1 MIKPL
6 QPLKDLY
13 SNMRLQSK
21 FMITHLVLIIIPT
34 IVIAY
39 FFYGQMY
46 DTIVSE
52 TIRQEQNFS
61 KHSSS
66 TINAA
71 MDQINV
77 VSDSILDNAYLTDIL
92 NEKNSFR
99 LLQLLRSA
107 KTEDFY
113 TFTNSMIDG
122 NLITD
127 IKIYMDLPTE
137 DFYDDYNGQKSIFLH
152 SSEARGSYW
161 SGIFNSTP
169 IPSLFCPK
177 FYLSPKEVENYGSII
192 AIIFT

>member
-1 MIKPL
+1 
-6 QPLKDLY
+6 
-13 SNMRLQSK
+13 
-21 FMITHLVLIIIPT
+21 MITHLVLIIIPT

-113 TFTNSMIDG
+113 TFTNFV
-122 NLITD
+122 LF
-127 IKIYMDLPTE
+127 IKFIFWKFLKKTNCFFWFFFLFFFF
-137 DFYDDYNGQKSIFLH
+137 FYFFFFIF
-152 SSEARGSYW
+152 
-161 SGIFNSTP
+161 F
-169 IPSLFCPK
+169 F
-177 FYLSPKEVENYGSII
+177 F
-192 AIIFT
+192 